1 MLSITDQADWKRLQ
15 AAEQQLFEAARYTL
29 HPRRA
34 KALNTTPGTL
44 ADDLGCFAALTTL
57 SAVAYALLVL
67 A

>member
-1 MLSITDQADWKRLQ
+1 M
-15 AAEQQLFEAARYTL
+15 EAPVL

-44 ADDLGCFAALTTL
+44 ADDLGCLAALTAIA
-57 SAVAYALLVL
+57 AVAYALLVL